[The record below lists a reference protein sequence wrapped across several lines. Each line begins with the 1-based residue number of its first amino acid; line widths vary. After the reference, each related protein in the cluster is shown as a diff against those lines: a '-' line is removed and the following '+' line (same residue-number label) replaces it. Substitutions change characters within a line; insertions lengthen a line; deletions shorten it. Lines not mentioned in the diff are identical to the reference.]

1 MVKYYKATTVSEVGS
16 HENCASEDPTFVH
29 PDKQN
34 QGEREWLMKHNGGNA
49 KENRR
54 EKPVG
59 NCYRGRDWV
68 MCGFLKSSGIPPHG
82 SGCFMLFLYEVHWS
96 SNDWSL
102 RWQAPVPRGAP
113 RAAGWV
119 WMDQGA
125 GCHGF
130 FPARSRTMGSLK
142 VKMPKMELWY
152 VFLVFKNHFMDL
164 LTICGSRTME
174 NSRVSHENTW
184 KQLRISH

>member
-68 MCGFLKSSGIPPHG
+68 MCGFLKSSGIPPMDLVVSCCSYTKFTGHPMTG
-82 SGCFMLFLYEVHWS
+82 ASDDKLQCREELPGLPDEYEWIKV
-96 SNDWSL
+96 L
-102 RWQAPVPRGAP
+102 GA
-113 RAAGWV
+113 
-119 WMDQGA
+119 MD
-125 GCHGF
+125 F
-130 FPARSRTMGSLK
+130 FPQGQEPWVL
-142 VKMPKMELWY
+142 
-152 VFLVFKNHFMDL
+152 
-164 LTICGSRTME
+164 
-174 NSRVSHENTW
+174 
-184 KQLRISH
+184 